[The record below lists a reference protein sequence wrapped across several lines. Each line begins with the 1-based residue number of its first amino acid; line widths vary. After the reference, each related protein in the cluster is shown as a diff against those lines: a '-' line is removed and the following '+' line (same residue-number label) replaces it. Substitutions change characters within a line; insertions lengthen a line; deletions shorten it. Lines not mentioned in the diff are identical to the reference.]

1 MTLIFNRLAHKAV
14 AFGTHYSRNGI
25 LVQAAFAMLIW
36 TAMAIPSFASSAAVA
51 GVPTSLKENTMSKTT
66 LTGEAADRL
75 AIRELIDA
83 WAHNADRKLP
93 AKQAALFTDDGVVE
107 VYIEEPGKDSKPVQV
122 LRGRK
127 EIESGIGDA
136 LKKYAVTMHLNGQS
150 TIQINGDSAIN
161 ESYTL
166 AHHLWTEDG
175 ARKLL
180 VMGIRY
186 YDTIVRKDGRWLF
199 AERKLI
205 IDWTDSR
212 PSSP

>member
-1 MTLIFNRLAHKAV
+1 MTPISNRLAHKAA
-14 AFGTHYSRNGI
+14 AFGAHYSRCAI
-25 LVQAAFAMLIW
+25 LAQAAFAMLIW
-36 TAMAIPSFASSAAVA
+36 MAMTIPLFASSVGDA
-51 GVPTSLKENTMSKTT
+51 GVPTTLKGNTMNYTT

-107 VYIEEPGKDSKPVQV
+107 VYMEEPGKDSKPVQV

-150 TIQINGDSAIN
+150 TVQINGDSATN

-166 AHHLWTEDG
+166 AHHLWMEDG

-186 YDTIVRKDGRWLF
+186 YDTIVRKDGHWLF
-199 AERKLI
+199 SERKLV